1 MGRTKKALLL
11 QMYRINEKTNRVI
24 IDIALDRYLDYFHE
38 WDNASFRKRDLHPEL
53 ADFLDLCSEEIPL
66 RRKLELNF
74 CIKDLPEDELK
85 EQMVIAS
92 YRNYYQSQL
101 QMMKRSQ
108 NRLYR
113 SALILFLAAISL
125 IILYTLLKEGKGP
138 DLLSKVTIEGV
149 LIGAW
154 VFMWE
159 TFHMVFF
166 KSLEPMRRLH
176 ELKRFI
182 DADLVFHSESVNSGS

>member
-1 MGRTKKALLL
+1 MGRAKKLLL
-11 QMYRINEKTNRVI
+11 QMYRINEKTHRVI

-74 CIKDLPEDELK
+74 CIKDRAEDEQK
-85 EQMVIAS
+85 EQMLMAS

-101 QMMKRSQ
+101 QMIKRSL
-108 NRLYR
+108 NRIFR
-113 SALILFLAAISL
+113 TALILFLTAIAL
-125 IILYTLLKEGKGP
+125 IALYTLLKEWKGS
-138 DLLSKVTIEGV
+138 DLLSEIVVEGI

-166 KSLEPMRRLH
+166 KSLEPLLRKR
-176 ELKRFI
+176 ELKRFL
-182 DADLVFHSESVNSGS
+182 DADLVFRAESSLSQ